1 MLAIKITFP
10 AGRYHATPWG
20 RHVNEGAV
28 EWPPSPWRIVR
39 ALLSVWYH
47 KCPDISKEA
56 VRNLAERL
64 ANPPQYY
71 VPPAIGSHVRHYMP
85 LDKPGSSAKIF
96 DTFVATRKE
105 IGSAAKP
112 EDALWIIWSD
122 VELNEAQAETAREL
136 FRNLGYLGRAESW
149 ICAEVSDTSDVKP
162 NVFRISEGVPFHEPT
177 EPVRLLAPVT
187 PEEYADWSATARADQ
202 AKTVLAD
209 KVAKAEAKGKP
220 TDKIKLSK
228 KDQEKI
234 AGLIPGD
241 LFEALHADTDKLRAD
256 GWSRPPGSR
265 WIDYAVPKDYLTLK
279 PVSHT
284 KPVVSRSHP
293 TTARYAVIGS
303 VWPLFTRSL
312 AFAEQVRSV
321 AMGFSRRIE
330 RDENASQLFSGKI
343 AENSPLRCDHQH
355 AHFLPESLD
364 ETGYITHLTVHA
376 PGGFGETECRVLRS
390 IVDADAA
397 AWLKGGHK
405 LRLILLGLGMAEDLA
420 LPDAV
425 SDMRI
430 TGKSCRWRS
439 RTPFIPPRHLK
450 IKRSERRDPK
460 HYAEAIR
467 RELVKSVR
475 FELKTRPW
483 QAEFAETVEVRPI
496 LDRDKWGTQ
505 CGSRFFSWAKFLRER
520 KNGHGA
526 QGGRPAGFELVFP
539 RPVQGPIALGY
550 ACHFGLGQFV
560 PVR

>member
-47 KCPDISKEA
+47 KCPDISEEA

-64 ANPPQYY
+64 AEPPRYY

-85 LDKPGSSAKIF
+85 LDKPGTSAKIF
-96 DTFVATRKE
+96 DTFVATKKGMVSDAEPR
-105 IGSAAKP
+105 
-112 EDALWIIWSD
+112 DALWIAWPD
-122 VELNEAQAETAREL
+122 VELDEGQAATAREL

-149 ICAEVSDTSDVKP
+149 VCAEVSQTLEVEP
-162 NVFRISEGVPFHEPT
+162 NVLPTSEVAGTGEPT
-177 EPVRLLAPVT
+177 EPLRLLAPVA
-187 PEEYADWSATARADQ
+187 PGEYTDWSATARADQ
-202 AKTVLAD
+202 AKTVLAE
-209 KVAKAEAKGKP
+209 KVANAQAKGKP
-220 TDKIKLSK
+220 TDKIRLSK
-228 KDQEKI
+228 KDDEKI
-234 AGLIPGD
+234 ADLIPGN
-241 LFEALHADTDKLRAD
+241 LFEALHADTGKLRSD

-284 KPVVSRSHP
+284 KPVVPGSRP

-303 VWPLFTRSL
+303 VRPLFTRSL

-330 RDENASQLFSGKI
+330 RSENASRLFSGKI
-343 AENSPLRCDHQH
+343 AEDSPLRCDHEH

-390 IVDADAA
+390 IVDADAV
-397 AWLKGGHK
+397 AWRKGGHK

-420 LPDAV
+420 SPDAV
-425 SDMRI
+425 PDGRVTAMAR
-430 TGKSCRWRS
+430 RWVS
-439 RTPFIPPRHLK
+439 RTPFVPPRHLK
-450 IKRSERRDPK
+450 IKRSERRDPD
-460 HYAEAIR
+460 HYVNAIR
-467 RELVKSVR
+467 RELAKSVR
-475 FELKTRPW
+475 FELETRPW
-483 QAEFAETVEVRPI
+483 LAEFAESVEVNPI
-496 LDRDKWGTQ
+496 LDRDEWGTR
-505 CGSRFFSWAKFLRER
+505 CGSRFFLWAKFLRQR

-526 QGGRPAGFELVFP
+526 QGGSPAGFELVFP

-560 PVR
+560 PR